1 VSALHEFDGCVVT
14 LRCEPSGREA
24 KVAENS
30 TLMDAVDQV
39 MLPLGRSCDGVSLC
53 GYCRV
58 RVVTGA
64 ENLSPVTQGE
74 REILNGLRADGAE
87 RLACCARIQGPV
99 TVSTS
104 YW

>member
-1 VSALHEFDGCVVT
+1 MKALDGFDGGIFNV
-14 LRCEPSGREA
+14 RFEPSGREA
-24 KVAENS
+24 RIVENS
-30 TLMDAVDQV
+30 TLMDAVEQA

-58 RVVTGA
+58 RVVAGA

-74 REILNGLRADGAE
+74 RDILKGLRANDAE

-99 TVSTS
+99 TVTTS

>member
-1 VSALHEFDGCVVT
+1 M
-14 LRCEPSGREA
+14 
-24 KVAENS
+24 ENS
-30 TLMDAVDQV
+30 TLMDAIEQV

-58 RVVTGA
+58 KVVAGA

-74 REILNGLRADGAE
+74 QEILRGLRAKETE
-87 RLACCARIQGPV
+87 RLACCARILGPV
-99 TVSTS
+99 TVTTS

>member
-1 VSALHEFDGCVVT
+1 MSSLEGFDGGVVSV
-14 LRCEPSGREA
+14 RCQPSGRVA
-24 KVAENS
+24 KVVENS
-30 TLMDAVDQV
+30 TLMDAVQSV

-58 RVVTGA
+58 RVVAGV

-74 REILNGLRADGAE
+74 REILKGLRADAAE
-87 RLACCARIQGPV
+87 RLACCARVQGPV
-99 TVSTS
+99 TVTTS

>member
-1 VSALHEFDGCVVT
+1 MKTLDRFDQGVFSVC
-14 LRCEPSGREA
+14 CEPSGKEA
-24 KVAENS
+24 RVVEDS
-30 TLMDAVDQV
+30 TLMDAVEQV

-58 RVVTGA
+58 RVVAGA

-74 REILNGLRADGAE
+74 REILKGLRADDSE

-99 TVSTS
+99 TVTTS

>member
-1 VSALHEFDGCVVT
+1 VKTLDRFDQGVFSVC
-14 LRCEPSGREA
+14 CEPSGKEA
-24 KVAENS
+24 RVVEDS

-58 RVVTGA
+58 RVVAGA

-74 REILNGLRADGAE
+74 REILKGLRADDSE

-99 TVSTS
+99 TVTTS

>member
-1 VSALHEFDGCVVT
+1 MKALHGFETGVVRV
-14 LRCEPSGREA
+14 RCEPSGREA
-24 KVAENS
+24 RVVENS
-30 TLMDAVDQV
+30 TLMDAVEFL

-58 RVVTGA
+58 RVIAGA

-74 REILNGLRADGAE
+74 QEILKGLRADAAE
-87 RLACCARIQGPV
+87 RLACCARVQGPV
-99 TVSTS
+99 TVTTS

>member
-1 VSALHEFDGCVVT
+1 MKTVDVFDEGIVSVC
-14 LRCEPSGREA
+14 CEPSGRVA
-24 KVAENS
+24 KVVENS
-30 TLMDAVDQV
+30 TLMDAVEQV

-58 RVVTGA
+58 KVVAGA
-64 ENLSPVTQGE
+64 ENLNPVTQGE
-74 REILNGLRADGAE
+74 REILKGLRADDAE

-99 TVSTS
+99 TVTTS

>member
-1 VSALHEFDGCVVT
+1 MKALDGFDGGVVSV
-14 LRCEPSGREA
+14 RFEPSGREA
-24 KVAENS
+24 RIVENS
-30 TLMDAVDQV
+30 TLMDAVEQV

-58 RVVTGA
+58 RVVAGE

-74 REILNGLRADGAE
+74 REILKGLRADDAE

-99 TVSTS
+99 TVTTS

>member
-1 VSALHEFDGCVVT
+1 MNALHGFDGGVFSVC
-14 LRCEPSGREA
+14 CEPSGRVV
-24 KVAENS
+24 KVVENS
-30 TLMDAVDQV
+30 TLMDAVESL

-74 REILNGLRADGAE
+74 QEILKGLRADDAE
-87 RLACCARIQGPV
+87 RLACCARIQGSV
-99 TVSTS
+99 TVTTS